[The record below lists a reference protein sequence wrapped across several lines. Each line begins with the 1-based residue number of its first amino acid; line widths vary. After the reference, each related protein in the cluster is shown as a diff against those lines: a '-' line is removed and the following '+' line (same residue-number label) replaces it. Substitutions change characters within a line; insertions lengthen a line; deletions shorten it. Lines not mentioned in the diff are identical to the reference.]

1 MALGAGS
8 FFMWPLVDAAKD
20 QITVYPVMRS
30 ESGGL
35 VPLNR
40 SIYKVFP
47 ETQTVI
53 YWMPD
58 LQEVPIRLAKCS
70 VRDRLHWKCEHSDGS
85 AIISMD
91 GGSFSSESE
100 SIKDRDSP
108 QTLYTGR
115 LEWWRLSF

>member
-1 MALGAGS
+1 M
-8 FFMWPLVDAAKD
+8 
-20 QITVYPVMRS
+20 YPVMKTDR
-30 ESGGL
+30 GVL

-58 LQEVPIRLAKCS
+58 LQEVPTRLAKCG

-85 AIISMD
+85 AILSMD
-91 GGSFSSESE
+91 GGSFSSESK
-100 SIKDRDSP
+100 SIKDRDNP
-108 QTLYTGR
+108 QILYTGR